1 MRIIGGQW
9 RGRRIQVPSKNW
21 PVRPTTDFARE
32 ALFNILDNRLDYENV
47 SALDLF
53 GGTGIHCMELASRGC
68 TDITYVDRYRESVRF
83 MHTINKQWETQIEVV
98 LSDVRKFVASADRKW
113 NYVFADP
120 PYDMKDIETFPVFVL
135 DAHILEQ
142 DGFFVLEHSST
153 KVFDKVSGFREAR
166 HYGQSVFSF
175 FGAGSYL

>member
-9 RGRRIQVPSKNW
+9 RGRRIQIPSKGW

-32 ALFNILDNRLDYENV
+32 ALFNILDNRLEYEHA

-68 TDITYVDRYRESVRF
+68 MDITYVDRYKESIRF
-83 MHTINKQWETQIEVV
+83 MRSFAKEWDIPLEVV
-98 LSDVRKFVASADRKW
+98 LSDVFRFIKEAHRQWD
-113 NYVFADP
+113 YIFADP
-120 PYDMKDIETFPVFVL
+120 PYDMKGLETLPDL
-135 DAHILEQ
+135 ILEAGLLMPE
-142 DGFFVLEHSST
+142 GFFVLEHIAT
-153 KVFDKVSGFREAR
+153 KTFNKTPGFKEAR

-175 FGAGSYL
+175 FDAGS

>member
-9 RGRRIQVPSKNW
+9 RGRRIQIPSKGW

-32 ALFNILDNRLDYENV
+32 ALFNILDNRLDYEQS

-68 TDITYVDRYRESVRF
+68 MDITYVDRYRESVRF
-83 MHTINKQWETQIEVV
+83 MRSFAKEWNIPLEVI
-98 LSDVRKFVASADRKW
+98 LSDVFKFIKEAHRQWD
-113 NYVFADP
+113 YIFADP
-120 PYDMKDIETFPVFVL
+120 PYDMKGLETLPGL
-135 DAHILEQ
+135 ILEAGLLKP
-142 DGFFVLEHSST
+142 DGFFVLEHIST
-153 KVFDKVSGFREAR
+153 KTLDKTPGFKEAR

-175 FGAGSYL
+175 FGAGS